1 MSYDDPT
8 NGSGSGIL
16 ATFSFKNVTD
26 DDGNPDGTD
35 VGFEGDLDYPYVI
48 ESGSFNESSMR
59 GNVWVWVTGSNYIFG
74 CCFIVIDQI
83 NGLKSHA
90 SWITGPLV
98 YRMTGS
104 GSV

>member
-35 VGFEGDLDYPYVI
+35 VGFE
-48 ESGSFNESSMR
+48 
-59 GNVWVWVTGSNYIFG
+59 
-74 CCFIVIDQI
+74 
-83 NGLKSHA
+83 
-90 SWITGPLV
+90 
-98 YRMTGS
+98 
-104 GSV
+104 

>member
-59 GNVWVWVTGSNYIFG
+59 GNVWVWVTGSN
-74 CCFIVIDQI
+74 QI
-83 NGLKSHA
+83 NALKSHA

-98 YRMTGS
+98 YRVTGS